1 MRDKVNFGAE
11 QGYAPSDVGAGESGV
26 GKSHLNKVHLVKIMR
41 MLNTLGQECMTAT
54 TDGDTST
61 WHDRPKI
68 WTCSKVVTQFILCHP
83 ATLLRW

>member
-1 MRDKVNFGAE
+1 MLQGGWLKVRDKVNFGAE

-61 WHDRPKI
+61 WRTIGQRSGHARR
-68 WTCSKVVTQFILCHP
+68 L
-83 ATLLRW
+83 